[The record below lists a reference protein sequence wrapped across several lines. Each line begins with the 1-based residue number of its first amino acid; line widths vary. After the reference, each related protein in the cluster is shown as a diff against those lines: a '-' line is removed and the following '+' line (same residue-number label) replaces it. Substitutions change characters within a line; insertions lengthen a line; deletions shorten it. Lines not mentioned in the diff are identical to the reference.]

1 MKTHSGSTSEGFN
14 PAMLSANTGS
24 GTAVAPAPEDPTAT
38 FADYLHQEDAGSAT
52 PRGGTP
58 FANALA
64 NVAPVPATTPAA
76 AGATA
81 LVTSNAGAA
90 APGNAVTSGTAGS
103 WAFNRTAGAPTLPA
117 TAPAQSTVAL
127 PTTKAASL
135 KIKSPATTQPLPEAT
150 VDDPTGTAPNG
161 GTSASGTKTF
171 LASSDLSMML
181 ARSAMLAANAR
192 QASTPDAATTASP
205 TASETLVTDDAGASD
220 VSLSAWSAQPVGL
233 PAPEKKSAAAASQR
247 SFIQAPPPAEST
259 LTLALLAPFSPAQTF
274 TQSTNNQLL
283 TTTPATTL
291 ASPGSSAA
299 TALTS
304 AGMAS
309 GKKEP
314 EMNATL
320 ELSDLMVS
328 TGTTPEVTHGSAD
341 VQILLGTNNDFK
353 DALAQVMHVAEL
365 SNLSATTPPLR
376 VAIEIQTPPGAVVNL
391 YVSKQPDN
399 TYRAQLSTDDVQALH
414 WVQQQIGSLKESTE
428 TGVEVRWLPAQL
440 ESAPASSSS
449 GNSQNDSAWNRGGQG
464 WQSSQDQQEQANQ
477 RRQKRGGYTDVSTRE
492 LSLPFLSALGR
503 AA

>member
-1 MKTHSGSTSEGFN
+1 
-14 PAMLSANTGS
+14 
-24 GTAVAPAPEDPTAT
+24 
-38 FADYLHQEDAGSAT
+38 
-52 PRGGTP
+52 
-58 FANALA
+58 
-64 NVAPVPATTPAA
+64 
-76 AGATA
+76 
-81 LVTSNAGAA
+81 
-90 APGNAVTSGTAGS
+90 
-103 WAFNRTAGAPTLPA
+103 
-117 TAPAQSTVAL
+117 
-127 PTTKAASL
+127 
-135 KIKSPATTQPLPEAT
+135 
-150 VDDPTGTAPNG
+150 
-161 GTSASGTKTF
+161 
-171 LASSDLSMML
+171 
-181 ARSAMLAANAR
+181 
-192 QASTPDAATTASP
+192 
-205 TASETLVTDDAGASD
+205 
-220 VSLSAWSAQPVGL
+220 
-233 PAPEKKSAAAASQR
+233 
-247 SFIQAPPPAEST
+247 
-259 LTLALLAPFSPAQTF
+259 
-274 TQSTNNQLL
+274 
-283 TTTPATTL
+283 
-291 ASPGSSAA
+291 
-299 TALTS
+299 
-304 AGMAS
+304 MAS

-320 ELSDLMVS
+320 DLSDLMVS

-353 DALAQVMHVAEL
+353 DALTQVMHVAEL